1 MESAPLE
8 GNSLVRGAARA
19 WLRNR
24 CQLLF
29 SREILDDPAPRLL
42 ATLEPVGVE
51 FSRERVPNFPNLGG
65 GASSSSPSAE
75 RPLRPRDIRRGIL
88 HCDPIDRGV
97 GSILFIA
104 RCLFPSDRARE
115 RWGLPQ
121 PSDPRN
127 PSRSSTPKG
136 ASGRGSVDASFGSD
150 SRRHL
155 RDGIHRTGRG
165 RLVVLS
171 KTSPSRPPSLR
182 SSSFRLAD
190 RRDFMG
196 MWVAGR
202 GNRFAVVRR
211 GPAKT
216 PAPSPGGSMA

>member
-65 GASSSSPSAE
+65 GASSSSPSAA
-75 RPLRPRDIRRGIL
+75 RPLRPRDIRRAIL

-97 GSILFIA
+97 GSILFIV

-127 PSRSSTPKG
+127 PSRSSAPKV
-136 ASGRGSVDASFGSD
+136 ASGRGSGMLLLGTTACAIF
-150 SRRHL
+150 
-155 RDGIHRTGRG
+155 RTG
-165 RLVVLS
+165 
-171 KTSPSRPPSLR
+171 
-182 SSSFRLAD
+182 FI
-190 RRDFMG
+190 
-196 MWVAGR
+196 
-202 GNRFAVVRR
+202 RR
-211 GPAKT
+211 G
-216 PAPSPGGSMA
+216 GGGLLY